1 MKITV
6 IETIDVPSELKYSS
20 LGFHFFD
27 GNFAHPRRATTE
39 FTNTKKAMAFVIAR
53 RARMADV
60 FNRLHVP
67 GVLFD
72 EDSRNFQK
80 TDSGYVWEEY
90 RPYGSGW
97 IAPNGCGH
105 QSQKWFKLEY
115 AAKIEII

>member
-27 GNFAHPRRATTE
+27 GNFAHPRRTTKEFATPE
-39 FTNTKKAMAFVIAR
+39 SAMAFVKSR
-53 RARMADV
+53 KARMADV
-60 FNRLHVP
+60 FNRLHVR

-80 TDSGYVWEEY
+80 TESGYIWEEY

-105 QSQKWFKLEY
+105 QAHKWFKIEY

>member
-27 GNFAHPRRATTE
+27 GNFAHPRRTTKE
-39 FTNTKKAMAFVIAR
+39 FASPESVIAFVKSR
-53 RARMADV
+53 KARMAEV
-60 FNRLHVP
+60 FKRLHSNRLY
-67 GVLFD
+67 D

-105 QSQKWFKLEY
+105 QAHKWFKIEY
-115 AAKIEII
+115 VAKIEII